1 MDLNGGDGVMAAAMR
16 GCICAIAA
24 LIHLVRRWRAGSRPG
39 SSLASS
45 LLIAWIVAVGLLVG
59 LLLRRVGPWT
69 P

>member
-1 MDLNGGDGVMAAAMR
+1 VDLNGGDAVMAAAMP
-16 GCICAIAA
+16 GYICAIAA
-24 LIHLVRRWRAGSRPG
+24 LIRLVRRWRAGSRPG